1 MKPVKELLKSLAIDP
16 HDFSLFETAFIHPS
30 FNGEANTQHHD
41 YERLEFIGDS
51 AVNLMVADLIFRHY
65 PTKQEGIMT
74 KMRARLV
81 CTDSL
86 AKHARKIN
94 LGEYIILSHGLQ
106 QSGGLD
112 SPKILENV
120 FEAFIGAMYI
130 DQGFMLTYQLI
141 TKLFKDDVINFD
153 ETLITDYKTCLQEE
167 MQSDKRGT
175 VHYEI
180 VETRGPAHAPIFVAE
195 AYYNGICLGRGSASS
210 KKEAEQ
216 QAAKDALSKKAV

>member
-1 MKPVKELLKSLAIDP
+1 MKPINDLLRALDIIPNDL
-16 HDFSLFETAFIHPS
+16 SLFETAFIHPS
-30 FNGEANTQHHD
+30 FNGEANTRHHD

-51 AVNLMVADLIFRHY
+51 AVNLIIADLIFRHY

-81 CTDSL
+81 CSESL
-86 AKHARKIN
+86 ATHARKIH
-94 LGEYIILSHGLQ
+94 LDEYIILSHGLQ
-106 QSGGLD
+106 QHGGLD

-120 FEAFIGAMYI
+120 FEAFVGAMYI
-130 DQGFMLTYQLI
+130 DQGFTITYQ
-141 TKLFKDDVINFD
+141 KVESLFADDIINFD

-167 MQSDKRGT
+167 MQTDKRGT

-180 VETRGPAHAPIFVAE
+180 VDVKGPAHAPIFVAE
-195 AYYNGICLGRGSASS
+195 AYFNGICLGRGTAST

-216 QAAKDALSKKAV
+216 RAAKDALSKKAV